1 MVPVLIIGELNV
13 DLVLRGAGRLPA
25 FGVEIT
31 VDDFVMTLGSASA
44 ICAVGLARLGREV
57 AFAGKIGHDPWG
69 DYCLDVLRRAGVD
82 VASIVRDRAAKTG
95 ITVSITSAMDRALV
109 TYPGAM
115 LTLSERDLHPGF
127 FSRPGHLH
135 VSSYFLQDGM
145 RNAWTS
151 VFARARGA
159 GWTVSLN
166 PGCDPMNEWDADL
179 LSLVPLVDVLLPN
192 EMELEA
198 LTGEPDPARAIERL
212 SNGRTL
218 TVAKLGAR
226 GAMAFADGAP
236 VIVAPPA
243 LARVDTTGAGDSFNA
258 GFLHAW
264 LSGQPLP
271 EALRAGVA
279 CGTLS
284 TRALGGTAAQPTAT
298 ELASCL
304 EAGW

>member
-13 DLVLRGAGRLPA
+13 DLVLKGAGRLPA

-44 ICAVGLARLGREV
+44 ICAVGLARLGRAV
-57 AFAGKIGHDPWG
+57 AFAGKVGHDPWG
-69 DYCLDVLRRAGVD
+69 DYCLGVLRGAGVN
-82 VASIVRDRAAKTG
+82 VESIVRDGAAKTG

-115 LTLSERDLHPGF
+115 LTLTERDLPPSLF
-127 FSRPGHLH
+127 ARPGHLH
-135 VSSYFLQDGM
+135 VSSYFLQGGM
-145 RNAWTS
+145 RNAWAS
-151 VFARARGA
+151 VFARARAA
-159 GWTVSLN
+159 GWTVSLD
-166 PGCDPMNEWDADL
+166 PGCDPMNDWDAGL

-198 LTGEPDPARAIERL
+198 LTGETDPARAIERL

-218 TVAKLGAR
+218 TIAKLGAR
-226 GAMAFADGAP
+226 GAMALVDGASLT
-236 VIVAPPA
+236 VVPPA
-243 LARVDTTGAGDSFNA
+243 LAPVDTTGAGDSFNA

-264 LSGQPLP
+264 LAGQPVID
-271 EALRAGVA
+271 ALRAGVA
-279 CGTLS
+279 CGSLS